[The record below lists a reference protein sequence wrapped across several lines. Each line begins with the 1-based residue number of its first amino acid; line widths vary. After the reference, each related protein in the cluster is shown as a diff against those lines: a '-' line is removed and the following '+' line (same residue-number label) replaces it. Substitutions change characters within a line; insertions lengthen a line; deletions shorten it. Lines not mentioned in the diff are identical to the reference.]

1 MKSVKQTK
9 LYTFAIIFVLTAFLL
24 LTVSE
29 LVKAGVRG
37 ELKLEY
43 PEGTDYVEAT
53 TKFLDKYW
61 GRLFIKKEKLSN
73 ADSLLGFFSTGNVFS
88 EQVILGEN
96 GWLFYKAKTDADP
109 IGDYEGTNSFSD
121 KEIDKCLK
129 GFEKIKEYCE
139 DNSITYSALIVPNK
153 ERVYP
158 EYMPGTY
165 KYADESRT
173 DKLANTLA
181 DHGYNVINCKKGLLE
196 GKERNQLYYSY
207 DTHWNR
213 LGANIGLK
221 LGLESM
227 GIQVRPATNLTI
239 KSYGLR
245 EIGYHYCG
253 KDDLAE
259 MLGMREIKF
268 NDEVEYEFDEY
279 PVIDWDAFEKEQEAG
294 GVSYF
299 SNPGAEN
306 KAKLLL
312 IGDSFRTALVP
323 ELRYYFTDIYVV
335 HVENADASVIENSQ
349 PDYLLLQYVE
359 RYSPRLLDVEDL
371 LELR

>member
-1 MKSVKQTK
+1 MKSVKQIK

-24 LTVSE
+24 LTILE
-29 LVKAGVRG
+29 LVKAGAKG

-43 PEGTDYVEAT
+43 PEGTDYIEDT
-53 TKFLDKYW
+53 TRFLDKYW
-61 GRLFIKKEKLSN
+61 GRLFVKKEKFSK
-73 ADSLLGFFSTGNVFS
+73 ADSLLGFYTTGYIFS

-96 GWLFYKAKTDADP
+96 GWLFYKAKTDSNP
-109 IGDYEGTNSFSD
+109 IGDYEGTISFTE
-121 KEIDKCLK
+121 KEVDKCLK
-129 GFEKIKEYCE
+129 GFEEIRDYCDENNIK
-139 DNSITYSALIVPNK
+139 YSAIIVPNK

-165 KYADESRT
+165 KFADESRT

-181 DHGYNVINCKKGLLE
+181 DNGYNVINCKEGLLDRKK
-196 GKERNQLYYSY
+196 GNQLYYSY

-227 GIQVRPATNLTI
+227 SIQVKPADELTI
-239 KSYGLR
+239 SSIELR
-245 EIGYHYCG
+245 EVGYHYCG

-259 MLGMREIKF
+259 MLGMREIEF

-279 PVIDWDAFEKEQEAG
+279 PTIDWDEFEKEQEAG
-294 GVSYF
+294 EVSYF
-299 SNPGAEN
+299 YNPDAEN

-323 ELRYYFTDIYVV
+323 GLSYYFSDVYIV
-335 HVENADASVIENSQ
+335 HVNNSNKKVIKEVK

-359 RYSPRLLDVEDL
+359 RYSYRLLDIDRLVK
-371 LELR
+371 